1 MRRIAVSLILLSASL
16 QAQNHH
22 NFFFSKQAKED
33 EKQVLETTFPESSS
47 LSQEEKTWPESD
59 ISPDFTELQIFDRID
74 PEKSLE
80 AVKKA
85 RLFYLESV
93 KTVREGE
100 EEAKSLEEKIN
111 ALPVQHE
118 WQRLERQ
125 QNLKRQQSLARLR
138 ARQKAIGFTVRAL
151 ETLDQVKN
159 PGVLAS
165 SYYKDLRAKTIRQ
178 YVRLQL
184 STGNISGVIEMI
196 HDYFELKES
205 HKQESEPYRVLAIV
219 YRKLELMAQQ
229 RKAEKE
235 FNEYKRLKNENLLKF
250 TELAYGKDSNEYD
263 YIREQIRRDIMERLP

>member
-1 MRRIAVSLILLSASL
+1 
-16 QAQNHH
+16 
-22 NFFFSKQAKED
+22 
-33 EKQVLETTFPESSS
+33 
-47 LSQEEKTWPESD
+47 
-59 ISPDFTELQIFDRID
+59 
-74 PEKSLE
+74 
-80 AVKKA
+80 
-85 RLFYLESV
+85 V